1 MHYLIVGNMGMLG
14 RCLTRVLSKEKCRVT
29 GTDIQEFDITDRE
42 KTSREIQRIRPDV
55 LINCAAYTDVDGC
68 EMHQE
73 EAYAVNA
80 TGPGNLA
87 WVLSK
92 IGARLIHISTD
103 FVFDGQKQSPYSE
116 TDPTGPLSIYGRSK
130 LKGEE
135 AIAEAMENY
144 LIVRTSWLF
153 GVDGNNFVK
162 TMLKLA
168 DNMDRLEVVDDQKG
182 RPTYA
187 RDLAEALKDLS
198 RLEYRGIVH
207 FSNSGECT
215 WYRFACKIME
225 YAGKQ
230 TTILPTSTSRFPR
243 PAQRPSNSAMDLTT
257 VTRLLKRSPRA
268 WEEALRDC
276 IQAL

>member
-42 KTSREIQRIRPDV
+42 KTSREIQKIRPDV

-73 EAYAVNA
+73 ETYAVNA

-87 WVLSK
+87 WVSSK